1 MHLWTFIIIALKS
14 EEPPARCSPS
24 IPQVQSTAASTES
37 SVPVPHH
44 RSRHS
49 TNLEREKQST
59 TDHSGKQSPLLAA
72 DNSPKSLKTPST
84 VAGISTPQ
92 SVAVASCS
100 ESEVKRST
108 SRKGETVNQNKGI
121 LQ

>member
-1 MHLWTFIIIALKS
+1 MYLWTFIIIALKS
-14 EEPPARCSPS
+14 EEHPVRCSPS
-24 IPQVQSTAASTES
+24 IPQVQSTAASAES

-49 TNLEREKQST
+49 ANQGREKQSAAVP
-59 TDHSGKQSPLLAA
+59 SGKQSPLLAA
-72 DNSPKSLKTPST
+72 NNSPKSLKTPST

-100 ESEVKRST
+100 ESEVKRNM
-108 SRKGETVNQNKGI
+108 SRKGETVNQDKGT
-121 LQ
+121 